1 MLTDDEMIRYS
12 RQILLEEV
20 GEAGQEKL
28 RAARILLVGAG
39 GLGVPASLYLGACG
53 IGHLGLADG
62 DRIES
67 TNLHRQVIYSHNA
80 VAQFKT
86 EQLQNAIRRNNP
98 YISISCHG
106 RVDQNTANRLIRD
119 YDWVVDGSDNFPT
132 RYLVNAVCQAERVPL
147 ISAALSH
154 FDAQIMAFHPGGP
167 CYRCLVPESPDLY
180 QAQGCVEGGILGPFA
195 GLAGTW
201 LALEAIKQILELPTR
216 LNSQLLLFDGLNNRL
231 QTIRFSRKRNCPDC
245 TGEQRQVA
253 TRTTGEE
260 AAECRFRERL

>member
-12 RQILLEEV
+12 RQILLDEV

-28 RAARILLVGAG
+28 KAARVLMVGAG

-62 DRIES
+62 DRIEP
-67 TNLHRQVIYSHNA
+67 TNLPRQVIYSRDA
-80 VAQFKT
+80 AGQFKT
-86 EQLQNAIRRNNP
+86 EQLQIAIQRNNP
-98 YISISCHG
+98 SISISCHG
-106 RVDQNTANRLIRD
+106 RVDQNTVNRLIHD
-119 YDWVVDGSDNFPT
+119 YDWVVDGCDNFPT
-132 RYLVNAVCQAERVPL
+132 RYLVNAACQAEGVPL

-167 CYRCLVPESPDLY
+167 CYRCLVPESPDVY
-180 QAQGCVEGGILGPFA
+180 QTQGCVAGGILGPFA

-201 LALEAIKQILELPTR
+201 LALEVIKQILALPTR

-231 QTIRFSRKRNCPDC
+231 QTIHFSRMQNCPDC
-245 TGEQRQVA
+245 SGEQRQ
-253 TRTTGEE
+253 
-260 AAECRFRERL
+260 AAAGNPG